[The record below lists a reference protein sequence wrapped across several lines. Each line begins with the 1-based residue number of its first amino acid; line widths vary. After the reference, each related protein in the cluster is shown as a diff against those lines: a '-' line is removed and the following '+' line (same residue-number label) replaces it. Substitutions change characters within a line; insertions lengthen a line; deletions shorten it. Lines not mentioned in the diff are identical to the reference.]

1 LPRDDWGPMKSVN
14 HYGLYKHL
22 NEVESIDEIDFDL
35 TRSSIVT
42 RGDNE
47 YFEENLY
54 EKYMKKLDQE
64 SP

>member
-22 NEVESIDEIDFDL
+22 NEVESVDEIDFDL

-42 RGDNE
+42 RGDSE
-47 YFEENLY
+47 YFEEKVC
-54 EKYMKKLDQE
+54 EKYLTKPVQE
-64 SP
+64 SS